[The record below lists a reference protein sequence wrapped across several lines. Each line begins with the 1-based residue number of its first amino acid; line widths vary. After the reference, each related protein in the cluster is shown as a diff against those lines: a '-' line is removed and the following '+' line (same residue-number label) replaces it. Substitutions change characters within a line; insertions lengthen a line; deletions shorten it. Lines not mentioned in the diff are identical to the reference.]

1 MAENLNHL
9 NLDRKAYAGSASTL
23 CTGCGHD
30 LISNH
35 IISACFQSDINPYYL
50 AKMSGIGCSSKTPA
64 YFISSSFGFNSMHGR
79 MAPVSTGAKIVNPK
93 VRYLGISGDGD
104 TASIGLSGFLHLVRR
119 NLPMCYIVANN
130 GVYGLTKG
138 QFSATAEKGSAAKSG
153 AKNTFESLDLCTL
166 ALNSGCTFVARSF
179 SGDAKQLVP
188 LIQAG
193 LRHKGTAF
201 IDVISP
207 CITFNNHDGSTKSY
221 NYVKE
226 HDRALQELGFIMPA
240 QEHIVDY
247 AEGTVQEVELPDGSF
262 LFLKKIKP
270 TDFDVTDKTQA
281 LKLLHETHGKQEL
294 LTGLF
299 YVNES
304 SPSLVE
310 ELNMVEKPLS
320 HLQESDLRPSAKAL
334 HDILQEFR

>member
-9 NLDRKAYAGSASTL
+9 NLDRKAYAGSTSTL

-35 IISACFQSDINPYYL
+35 IISACYQSDISPYYL

-79 MAPVSTGAKIVNPK
+79 MAPVATGAKIVNTK
-93 VRYLGISGDGD
+93 VKYLGVSGDGD
-104 TASIGLSGFLHLVRR
+104 TASLGLSGFLHLVRR

-138 QFSATAEKGSAAKSG
+138 QFSATSDKGSSLKTG

-166 ALNSGCTFVARSF
+166 AIDSGCNFVARSF

-188 LIQAG
+188 LIEAG

-207 CITFNNHDGSTKSY
+207 CIAFNNHDGSTKSY
-221 NYVKE
+221 SYVKE
-226 HDRALQELGFIMPA
+226 HDRVLQELGFIMPA
-240 QEHIVDY
+240 QERIVDY
-247 AEGTVQEVELPDGSF
+247 AEGTVQEVELPDGSC

-270 TDFDVTDKTQA
+270 MDLDVTDKIQA
-281 LKLLHETHGKQEL
+281 LRLLQETHGKPEL

-304 SPSLVE
+304 TASLVE
-310 ELNMVEKPLS
+310 NLNMVQKPLS
-320 HLQESDLRPSAKAL
+320 HLQEADLRPTAKAL
-334 HDILQEFR
+334 HEVLREFR